1 MSENTKKPAIVI
13 DEVEYLIED
22 MTNEQQ
28 MMVNHIDDLSRK
40 MASSQFNLDQLNV
53 GKQAFV
59 NMLKQSLVAP
69 FRKRHLK
76 RQCSRGE
83 TPSKDK
89 NDA

>member
-13 DEVEYLIED
+13 DEVEYLIDD

-69 FRKRHLK
+69 IEKVLE
-76 RQCSRGE
+76 E
-83 TPSKDK
+83 TVQ
-89 NDA
+89 